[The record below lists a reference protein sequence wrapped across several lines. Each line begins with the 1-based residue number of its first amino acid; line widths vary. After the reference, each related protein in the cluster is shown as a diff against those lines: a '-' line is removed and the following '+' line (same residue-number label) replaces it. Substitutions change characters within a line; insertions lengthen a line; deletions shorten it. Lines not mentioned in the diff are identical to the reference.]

1 MVTGAIALGGAA
13 YNAYESGKVKDANEA
28 AAAQHQQVID
38 AAVKALTDIG
48 YPPEEALRLSLETP
62 ELVGKLAPHLQSIL
76 PDLISASSEIKSN
89 PKLEQAQLDALGSM
103 QERAQGGLTPADLAD
118 INEVKRQSA
127 EGLAGQDANIID
139 NMAQRGIGGSGAELA
154 MRLDAKSKAQ
164 SSAGAESD
172 KLAAMNYKAKMDAL
186 TGAGNM
192 AGNMQQADFGR
203 QMQQA
208 QSQDAISKFNQSGKY
223 NVGAANAAAMSNVD
237 SANLTAAQNNA
248 NQGTALHNQE
258 QIHNKDLKR
267 QEYEAKVAMQSKIN
281 ALKTGGADT
290 AVKTAVTAGKGKLDS
305 TGNIIKGITE
315 GVKAYN
321 SKDN

>member
-208 QSQDAISKFNQSGKY
+208 QAQDAISKFNQSGKY

-267 QEYEAKVAMQSKIN
+267 QEYEAKMAKQSKIN
-281 ALKTGGADT
+281 ALKTGQANQN
-290 AVKTAVTAGKGKLDS
+290 VKDQITSGKNDMDS
-305 TGNIIKGITE
+305 TANLAKGATE
-315 GVKAYN
+315 LYKAYK
-321 SKDN
+321 S